1 MLEFDFSAAQ
11 LMVTVSMFKFSVPAF
26 CAAAMAAMLVP
37 VSALAKQTPPPAVN
51 ESGSPVFDKLRHEAI
66 AKKVPLVIYLT
77 GSSWC
82 AYCNIFTNT
91 HIKERVFKRDS
102 GKKFI
107 FWLVD
112 TRQAPGRSPGSFT
125 FQFVPEEAAR
135 VVGCAGSRAP
145 YVVFGPPAVIILD
158 PVSGK
163 VIKSMVSQ
171 GDLDKEGKSL
181 PAAIQEC
188 WKKFQEEGKKTV

>member
-1 MLEFDFSAAQ
+1 MI
-11 LMVTVSMFKFSVPAF
+11 KFAVPVF
-26 CAAAMAAMLVP
+26 CAAAMAAIPAPAVP
-37 VSALAKQTPPPAVN
+37 MKQTPVPPVK
-51 ESGSPVFDKLRHEAI
+51 ESGSPTFDKLRDEAI

-82 AYCNIFTNT
+82 AYCNIFTNK
-91 HIKERVFKRDS
+91 HIKERAFKRAS

-112 TRQAPGRSPGSFT
+112 TGQVPGRSPGSFT
-125 FQFVPEEAAR
+125 FKFIPEEAGK
-135 VVGCAGSRAP
+135 VVGCLGSKAP

-163 VIKSMVSQ
+163 VIKRMVSQ
-171 GDLDKEGKSL
+171 GDMDKEGKSL
-181 PAAIQEC
+181 PAVIEDS
-188 WKKFQEEGKKTV
+188 WKKFREEGKKGA